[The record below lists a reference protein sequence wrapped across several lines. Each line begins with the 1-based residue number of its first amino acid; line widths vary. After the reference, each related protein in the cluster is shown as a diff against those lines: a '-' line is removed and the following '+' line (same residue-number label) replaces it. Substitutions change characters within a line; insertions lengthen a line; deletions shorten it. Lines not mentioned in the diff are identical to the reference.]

1 MLANVKFMHGNFQT
15 FDVLHIRNIMN
26 PPAHN
31 TSLHKGTSEK
41 DMTQRGTC
49 EKGKY
54 KHGTYYN
61 FLTGVST
68 EMAHLNIKCDSQ
80 RNKC

>member
-1 MLANVKFMHGNFQT
+1 MLANGKFMHGKFQT
-15 FDVLHIRNIMN
+15 FDILHITNVMN
-26 PPAHN
+26 PPI
-31 TSLHKGTSEK
+31 THKGTSEK
-41 DMTQRGTC
+41 DMPQKGTC